1 MRLIPTR
8 AQLGFVFQQ
17 IYFLA
22 HLKPFSPFKVSRP
35 MPATPPPI
43 PAPTSDAALR
53 DADLA
58 ALVQAGRLNTA
69 FEGIMERYESKVL
82 HLCMA
87 LLRNTHAAEEVAQES
102 LLRIWRALSSYTP
115 ETAALS
121 TWIYAITRNRC
132 LTELARRPPAA
143 QFCDDGDQTLALHVA
158 EESPLDARALQLL
171 RELVESLPAPL
182 RTSLTLYYFEE
193 HSVEEVATMLGIP
206 QGTVKT
212 HLHRARSAL
221 HQKLKDQGLAHAD
234 LWL

>member
-1 MRLIPTR
+1 MHAP
-8 AQLGFVFQQ
+8 
-17 IYFLA
+17 
-22 HLKPFSPFKVSRP
+22 VSE
-35 MPATPPPI
+35 
-43 PAPTSDAALR
+43 AARR

-58 ALVQAGRLNTA
+58 ELVQAGRLHAA

-87 LLRNTHAAEEVAQES
+87 VLRDAHAAQEVAQES
-102 LLRIWRALSSYTP
+102 FLRIWRALSGYRS

-132 LTELARRPPAA
+132 LTELSRRPPATHS
-143 QFCDDGDQTLALHVA
+143 CDDGDATLANLA
-158 EESPLDARALQLL
+158 ADSPVDARALAVL
-171 RELVESLPAPL
+171 RGLVESLPSPL

-193 HSVEEVATMLGIP
+193 HSVDEVATMLGIP